1 MLKQKVIVLFL
12 LTFFT
17 NFIDGYNIL
26 VIFGHPGKSH
36 YDVFSGLFE
45 ELAARG
51 HNLTILSHV
60 RGKNS
65 LNTRVSLQMLC
76 VFILLTGCFLLKQ
89 VY

>member
-1 MLKQKVIVLFL
+1 MILKEKVTALFL
-12 LTFFT
+12 LTFLT
-17 NFIDGYNIL
+17 SCSDGYNIL

-60 RGKNS
+60 RGKDSPNK
-65 LNTRVSLQMLC
+65 RVSLQI
-76 VFILLTGCFLLKQ
+76 FISQFSSLITS
-89 VY
+89 